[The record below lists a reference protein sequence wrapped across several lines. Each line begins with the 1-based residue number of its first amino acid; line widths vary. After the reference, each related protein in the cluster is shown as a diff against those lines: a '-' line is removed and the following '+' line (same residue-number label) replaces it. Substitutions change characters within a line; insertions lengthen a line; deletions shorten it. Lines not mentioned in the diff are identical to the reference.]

1 MVRAR
6 GNARMDAQEVKVN
19 GEVSEPKVS
28 KGRGRKRTLTSK
40 APPETKKIK
49 VTLEAPNV
57 ENGVVLTVGMGDV
70 GQLGLGPDVEEKTR
84 PAVVPALSDIVAIA
98 AGGLHSVFLD
108 TAGKV
113 YTCGC
118 NDEGALG
125 RHTDND
131 EDTYTS
137 GPVDVEGKVVQ
148 VSAGDCHTAALLED
162 GRLFAWGCFRD
173 NNGPLGFLD
182 KGHLQKTPRQILSD
196 IAVIKISSG
205 NNHLAMLAH
214 DGRVFT
220 CGCGESGQLGRI
232 AEVFATRDSRNR
244 KGIETLLD
252 PQPIKVF
259 KNRKAVL
266 FDDVWAGGVATFA
279 RARETGNI
287 YAFGLNNYN
296 QLGDEDTNHKFQPVL
311 LKNFF
316 GKTWKQIST
325 GQHHSLAITEDGT
338 THCMGRREYG
348 RLGLGHLDDD
358 IKKPTPVTSLEGQK
372 AINVSAGECVSLVVM
387 ESGDVYGFGMG
398 TNNQLAQGNEE
409 DQLVP
414 VKLTGNQL
422 AQRRVVAAAAGGQHT
437 IILAVPK

>member
-1 MVRAR
+1 MVRGRA
-6 GNARMDAQEVKVN
+6 ASKVEAKEVKVN
-19 GEVSEPKVS
+19 GEVSKVP

-40 APPETKKIK
+40 APLEVKKVK
-49 VTLEAPNV
+49 VKLEAPKV
-57 ENGVVLTVGMGDV
+57 ENGVLLTVGMGDI

-84 PAVVPALSDIVAIA
+84 PAVVTSLSDIVAIA
-98 AGGLHSVFLD
+98 AGGLHSVCLD
-108 TAGKV
+108 KTGKV
-113 YTCGC
+113 YTWGC

-137 GPVDVEGKVVQ
+137 GVVNIDGKVVQ
-148 VSAGDCHTAALLED
+148 ISAGDCHTAALLED
-162 GRLFAWGCFRD
+162 GRVYAWGCFRD

-182 KGHLQKTPRQILSD
+182 KGNLQKTPRQILSD
-196 IAVIKISSG
+196 VPVIKISSG
-205 NNHLAMLAH
+205 NNHLALLSQ

-232 AEVFATRDSRNR
+232 AEVFASRDSRNR

-259 KNRKAVL
+259 KSRKAVL
-266 FDDVWAGGVATFA
+266 FDDVWAGGVGTFA

-296 QLGDEDTNHKFQPVL
+296 QLGDEDTNLKFQPVL
-311 LKNFF
+311 LKSFV
-316 GKTWKQIST
+316 GKTWKQISG
-325 GQHHSLAITEDGT
+325 GQHHSLALTDDGT
-338 THCMGRREYG
+338 AYCMGRREYG
-348 RLGLGHLDDD
+348 RLGLGELQHD
-358 IKKPTPVTSLEGQK
+358 IKKPTAITTLEGQK
-372 AINVSAGECVSLVVM
+372 AISVSAGECVSLVVM

-398 TNNQLAQGNEE
+398 TNNQLAQGDED

-414 VKLTGNQL
+414 VKLTGKQL
-422 AQRRVVAAAAGGQHT
+422 VDRRVVDAVAGGQHT